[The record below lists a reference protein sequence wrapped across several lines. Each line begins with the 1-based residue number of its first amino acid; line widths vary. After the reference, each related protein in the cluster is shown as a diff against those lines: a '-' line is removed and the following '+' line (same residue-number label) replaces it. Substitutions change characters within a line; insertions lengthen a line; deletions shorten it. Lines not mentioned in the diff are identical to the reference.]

1 NLLADSMNLS
11 DISFSG
17 RTNLFDKVSVNF
29 SGAFSPYAITKDG
42 RVYDRFQFKENG
54 SLARFTR
61 GTVGLS
67 FSLDGGKKGN
77 NSDEDSP
84 PPMDPPLGT
93 NPSDIYMNDAM
104 STDYANLNYVDFDVP
119 WSVRFNYNFTYSKP
133 GLEKSINQTLSFSGE
148 LSLTQKL
155 KFAFTSGYDFKNN
168 RLTTTSFNLI
178 RDLHCWEMRLTV
190 IPIGFRK
197 SYSFQI
203 NVKPGILQD
212 LKLTKRES
220 YLDQI

>member
-1 NLLADSMNLS
+1 
-11 DISFSG
+11 
-17 RTNLFDKVSVNF
+17 
-29 SGAFSPYAITKDG
+29 
-42 RVYDRFQFKENG
+42 
-54 SLARFTR
+54 
-61 GTVGLS
+61 
-67 FSLDGGKKGN
+67 
-77 NSDEDSP
+77 
-84 PPMDPPLGT
+84 MDPPLGT

-104 STDYANLNYVDFDVP
+104 STDYTNLNYVDFEVP
-119 WSVRFNYNFTYSKP
+119 WSVTFNYNFNYSKP
-133 GLEKSINQTLSFSGE
+133 GLEKSINQTLSFSGD
-148 LSLTQKL
+148 LNLTQKL